1 MIKAVGPVLL
11 PLRRRAGTMTG
22 EPPIITPTGQMKQR
36 QSMRQKWKLTMLPR
50 FVVGAPKGRSG
61 KTTISIAIG
70 RALSRRGFSVQPF
83 KKGPDY
89 IDPSWLTLACGRSC
103 SNLDTFIM
111 PEEALPASFGR
122 RAADADLALIEG
134 AMGLF
139 DSPEADGL
147 GSVAWLAR
155 LLKAPVI
162 LVVNAERMTRSI
174 AALVSGYQHFEPET
188 NIAAVILNNVSGVRH
203 RDKLVNAV
211 ESHCGIPV
219 VGAVPSNPAL
229 TITERHLGL
238 TPSAEKEQAE
248 SVVATICDIVEK
260 HLDLDAILTI
270 AKGAP
275 ELSIPVRDRAPK
287 PVRIARVGV
296 MRDRVFSFYYPEN
309 LEALSDAGVEVVPLD
324 VLAARTL
331 PDLDGL
337 YIGGGFP
344 ELYASQLEANSR
356 LRAGIAAAI
365 EKGLPTYAE
374 CAGLMYLCRAI
385 RWQGRRYEMVGV
397 IPAEAELSTRPAGH
411 GYVELAV
418 TAENCWFRRGRV
430 LRGHEFHHSRI
441 VPAEPIATAC
451 EVKRGY
457 AIDGRVDGIVYKNL
471 FAAYTHLHAL
481 GTPDWARAFG
491 ALAADYGASRGKA
504 KEHDDINSQA
514 GR

>member
-1 MIKAVGPVLL
+1 LTSSDPKSRAPVSGC
-11 PLRRRAGTMTG
+11 RN
-22 EPPIITPTGQMKQR
+22 
-36 QSMRQKWKLTMLPR
+36 SKLKTLPR
-50 FVVGAPKGRSG
+50 IVVGAPKGRSG

-70 RALSRRGFSVQPF
+70 RALSRQGFSVQPF

-103 SNLDTFIM
+103 SNLDNFIM
-111 PEEALPASFGR
+111 PEEVLPVSFGN
-122 RAADADLALIEG
+122 RAMDADLALVEG

-139 DSPEADGL
+139 DSPEADGK

-188 NIAAVILNNVSGVRH
+188 NIAAVILNNISGLRH

-219 VGAVPSNPAL
+219 VGAVPNNPEL

-238 TPSAEKEQAE
+238 TPSAEKDQAE
-248 SVVATICDIVEK
+248 SVVATICERVEK
-260 HLDLDAILTI
+260 HLDLGAILAI

-275 ELSIPVRDRAPK
+275 ELSLPVRARAPV
-287 PVRIARVGV
+287 PVPIVRIGV
-296 MRDRVFSFYYPEN
+296 MRNQVFSFYYPEN
-309 LEALSDAGVEVVPLD
+309 LEALAEAGAEVVPVD
-324 VLAARTL
+324 VLAAQEL
-331 PDLDGL
+331 PEVNGL

-344 ELYASQLEANSR
+344 ELYASQLEANRR
-356 LRAGIAAAI
+356 LRVDIAARI

-374 CAGLMYLCRAI
+374 CAGLMYLSRAI
-385 RWQGRRYEMVGV
+385 RWQGRRYEMVGI
-397 IPAEAELSTRPAGH
+397 IPAEVELSKRPAGH

-418 TAENCWFRRGRV
+418 TADNCWFRRGHV

-441 VPAEPIATAC
+441 IPAEPIATAC
-451 EVKRGY
+451 AVKRGY
-457 AIDGRVDGIVYKNL
+457 GIDGQVDGIVYKNL
-471 FAAYTHLHAL
+471 FAAYMHLHAL
-481 GTPDWARAFG
+481 GNLEWARVFA
-491 ALAADYGASRGKA
+491 ALASAYGESKGKA
-504 KEHDDINSQA
+504 ETGDDA
-514 GR
+514 DFEAC